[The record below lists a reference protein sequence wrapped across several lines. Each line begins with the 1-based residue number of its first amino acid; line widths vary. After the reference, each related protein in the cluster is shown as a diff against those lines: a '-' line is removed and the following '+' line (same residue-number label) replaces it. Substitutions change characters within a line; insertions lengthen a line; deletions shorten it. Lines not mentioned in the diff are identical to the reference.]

1 MPLTL
6 GEATRAGELAARII
20 AADSSIAGIDARLAE
35 NAEIASMVAIL
46 ADGNSVRAEDRMTAT
61 ESRVVF
67 QFVRGLLEA
76 RRAALRAELDAL

>member
-6 GEATRAGELAARII
+6 GEATRAGVLAARII
-20 AADSSIAGIDARLAE
+20 ATEASIAGIDARIGE

-46 ADGNSVRAEDRMTAT
+46 ADGNSVRAEDRMTAS

-67 QFVRGLLEA
+67 EFVRGLLTA
-76 RRAALRAELDAL
+76 RLAALRAELDTL

>member
-20 AADSSIAGIDARLAE
+20 AAESSIAGIDQRIAE

-46 ADGNSVRAEDRMTAT
+46 ADGNSVRAEDRMTAD

-67 QFVRGLLEA
+67 QFVRTLLQA
-76 RRAALRAELDAL
+76 RRDALTAELASL